1 MNKQEWCAAR
11 FTSELPDCLP
21 LPELREVPGCEWA
34 TYALSMAKDPDTETL
49 ASATLLLLGVYGGI
63 NEAGLSVWN
72 GISYQPLRKEWKPD
86 GTPAELIKNVG
97 TMLREGAAYVWE
109 ADEARDILGVDT
121 KRHRHVDRCF
131 CTII

>member
-72 GISYQPLRKEWKPD
+72 STRPASQS
-86 GTPAELIKNVG
+86 GTGFHTSPCGRNGSLTGRRPN
-97 TMLREGAAYVWE
+97 
-109 ADEARDILGVDT
+109 
-121 KRHRHVDRCF
+121 
-131 CTII
+131 